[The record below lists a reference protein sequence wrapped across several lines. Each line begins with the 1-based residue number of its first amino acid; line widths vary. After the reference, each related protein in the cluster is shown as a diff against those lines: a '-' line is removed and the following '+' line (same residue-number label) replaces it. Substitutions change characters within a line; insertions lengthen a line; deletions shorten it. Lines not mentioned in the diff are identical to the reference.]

1 MMLACFRRPRLQL
14 DPEAYKQLCQQV
26 LRRDRWRCQQ
36 CGSRTNL
43 QVHHIRLRSHE
54 GDDAE
59 KNLITLCSQCH
70 RVVHTMP
77 AKNQEDEPL

>member
-1 MMLACFRRPRLQL
+1 MTISPSKRPRIQL
-14 DPEAYKQLCQQV
+14 DREAYQELCQQV

-43 QVHHIRLRSHE
+43 QVHHIQLRSKS

-59 KNLITLCSQCH
+59 ENLITLCSRCH
-70 RVVHTMP
+70 MSIH
-77 AKNQEDEPL
+77 EC